1 MSQQKAIHYKK
12 PGQASEVLALTTIDL
27 PKPEANDLL
36 VKLKACAVNPVDTK
50 IREGKFPA
58 SDVTGYDAA
67 GIVEEVGSSVKGFN
81 KGDEVYYSG
90 ALGRQGSTAQ
100 YGEWINNMVHEMCI
114 HIVF

>member
-1 MSQQKAIHYKK
+1 MPQQNAIHYKA
-12 PGQASEVLALTTIDL
+12 PGKASDVLELTSIDI
-27 PKPEANDLL
+27 PRAEANDLL

-67 GIVEEVGSSVKGFN
+67 GVVEEVGSSVKGFQ

-100 YGEWINNMVHEMCI
+100 YGELMDSDGFCRS
-114 HIVF
+114 